1 MPDKDK
7 LKKLRKE
14 ADVLYKDVLC
24 KEVDVLHKKANE
36 LEKEVDVLYKKAKE
50 LDKIAMKAWN
60 AYEKTNDKFQ
70 DLKAKLLEDD
80 YGRP

>member
-14 ADVLYKDVLC
+14 
-24 KEVDVLHKKANE
+24 
-36 LEKEVDVLYKKAKE
+36 VDVLYKKATE
-50 LDKIAMKAWN
+50 LDKTAVKAWN

-70 DLKAKLLEDD
+70 DLKAKLLELEDD
-80 YGRP
+80 YDRP